1 MKLSPVEFD
10 TIAGASLFRGLEK
23 EAIEELVS
31 ASGVQAKDDGSF
43 FFLEEDA
50 AGQCFVLL
58 DGKVKLTQV
67 TPEGQQVIL
76 GYLVPG
82 RVFGVI
88 AVLKKMTFPV
98 SAEAVGDCRALKWN
112 QSTLNNLM
120 ETYPRMALNALHIMA
135 GQIREFQ
142 NRVRELATQQV
153 EQRIALAVLRLARQ
167 SGTKTNQ
174 GVLIDL
180 PLSRQ
185 DLAEMTGTTL
195 YTVSRV
201 LTEWEKN
208 GLVQSKRQQV
218 TITQPHGLVMIAE
231 NISRGKIVM
240 QPQQDDDICNI

>member
-1 MKLSPVEFD
+1 MDYSQSEIE
-10 TIAGASLFRGLEK
+10 TIATASLFRGLEQDDIK
-23 EAIEELVS
+23 AVVA
-31 ASGVQAKDDGSF
+31 ASSLRVKGDGAF
-43 FFLEEDA
+43 FFLEEDPA
-50 AGQCFVLL
+50 EHCYVLL
-58 DGKVKLTQV
+58 EGKVKLAQV

-82 RVFGVI
+82 RVYGVI

-98 SAEAVGDCRALKWN
+98 SAQAVGKCRALSWDHR
-112 QSTLNNLM
+112 TLNSLM
-120 ETYPRMALNALHIMA
+120 EKYPRMALNSLHIMA

-142 NRVRELATQQV
+142 NRVRELSTQQV
-153 EQRIALAVLRLARQ
+153 EQRVALAVLRLARQ
-167 SGTKTNQ
+167 SGTKTEQ

-201 LTEWEKN
+201 LKDWEKR

-218 TITQPHGLVMIAE
+218 TITQPHGLVVIAE
-231 NISRGKIVM
+231 NVSLGGGEM
-240 QPQQDDDICNI
+240 QRQQEDDLCDF